1 MKFNYVFGIEG
12 RFGLDVTFSTWGLD
26 QEALLKLKEKPGR
39 MLKGRVYEMALRDS
53 CGREVDKWHERI
65 WMKLAIQ
72 NNLLVYDDVIDDEP
86 DVIDEHLSE
95 KALHRKHR
103 ASERYRKVRQDRFD
117 GGHFDLRTAKKEL
130 RRSSRR
136 KLNNMAVFTDKD
148 YVGKHGSYF
157 SDVEKWSVRGWRNLG
172 GKVEVDG

>member
-1 MKFNYVFGIEG
+1 MFKYT
-12 RFGLDVTFSTWGLD
+12 FGLDGHFEIDVTYSTYGLD
-26 QEALLKLKEKPGR
+26 QKALLKLKEKPGK
-39 MLKGRVYEMALRDS
+39 LNGRVYKVALSDS
-53 CGREVDKWHERI
+53 CGRKIDAWHERI
-65 WMKLAIQ
+65 RTKLGIQ
-72 NNLLVYDDVIDDEP
+72 NNLVTYDDIVDDEP
-86 DVIDEHLSE
+86 DVIGEHLDS

>member
-12 RFGLDVTFSTWGLD
+12 RFGLDVTYSTWGLD

-53 CGREVDKWHERI
+53 CGREVDKWHESVRV
-65 WMKLAIQ
+65 KLAIQ
-72 NNLLVYDDVIDDEP
+72 NNLVSYDDVIDDEP
-86 DVIDEHLSE
+86 DVIGERLAS

-103 ASERYRKVRQDRFD
+103 ASERYRKVRQNRFD

-136 KLNNMAVFTDKD
+136 RLNAKAVFADKD
-148 YVGKHGSYF
+148 AIGKHGSYF
-157 SDVEKWSVRGWRNLG
+157 SDAEKYTVHGWRSLG
-172 GKVEVDG
+172 GKVMVDG